1 LPPASGQG
9 LSTAVF
15 REYRR
20 STLKLT
26 AVGRPAYFTERQRS
40 LAPFSRRIALHPGA
54 VPFRHSAS
62 TCFAKPAR
70 AKRQ

>member
-1 LPPASGQG
+1 VPPASGQG

-26 AVGRPAYFTERQRS
+26 AVGRPAYFTERRRS
-40 LAPFSRRIALHPGA
+40 LARFSRRIALHPALCRFG
-54 VPFRHSAS
+54 
-62 TCFAKPAR
+62 TAR
-70 AKRQ
+70 KAF

>member
-26 AVGRPAYFTERQRS
+26 AVGRPAYFTERRRS
-40 LAPFSRRIALHPGA
+40 LARFSRRIALHPALCRFGTGQENNSHYF
-54 VPFRHSAS
+54 PY
-62 TCFAKPAR
+62 T
-70 AKRQ
+70 